1 MVDIGAAIVAAG
13 VGSEITVA
21 EGMEDIVAD
30 GVGLSTGVLGTEA
43 EAPEVVK
50 RLRLF
55 REYKAMIG
63 VGHGSEHQKRDES
76 TRQPA
81 KLILSS
87 CRFLDEA
94 LNL

>member
-1 MVDIGAAIVAAG
+1 MDIGAAIVVAAVDSEIIVAEGTEGTEVDG
-13 VGSEITVA
+13 VGSSI
-21 EGMEDIVAD
+21 
-30 GVGLSTGVLGTEA
+30 GVLGTEA